1 MNIRFSI
8 EKDGKTLCSSTYE
21 IKSAADW
28 KEASADIWR
37 RARQVQP
44 LANPNPNQFLS
55 GLDDLWG
62 ATMKLDKA

>member
-8 EKDGKTLCSSTYE
+8 EKDGKIICSNAYE
-21 IKSAADW
+21 IKSADDW

-37 RARQVQP
+37 RARKAQP
-44 LANPNPNQFLS
+44 LAKPNPKQFLS